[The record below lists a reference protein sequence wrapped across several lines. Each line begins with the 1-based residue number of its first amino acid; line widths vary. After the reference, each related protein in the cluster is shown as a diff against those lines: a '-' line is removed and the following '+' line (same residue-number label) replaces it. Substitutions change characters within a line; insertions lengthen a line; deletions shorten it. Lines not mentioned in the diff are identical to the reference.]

1 MRTLNEFY
9 NDFVNAADFGSIRYS
24 HETGSGN
31 YDCYSA
37 IVDIDGRSFL
47 LSIDRTEILGLSL
60 HICEDGEFVNF
71 IQSDLSEGEEYMLEF
86 IYNFLAA

>member
-24 HETGSGN
+24 SETGG
-31 YDCYSA
+31 YDCHSA

-60 HICEDGEFVNF
+60 HIYEDGEFVTF
-71 IQSDLSEGEEYMLEF
+71 LQSDLSEGEEYMLEF